1 MHRDRSIS
9 PMQLVRRKPDKER
22 CSEEGSSRRDIESAH
37 THFFALKKR
46 NKTAD
51 VLVSEKIE

>member
-1 MHRDRSIS
+1 
-9 PMQLVRRKPDKER
+9 MQLVRRKPDQER